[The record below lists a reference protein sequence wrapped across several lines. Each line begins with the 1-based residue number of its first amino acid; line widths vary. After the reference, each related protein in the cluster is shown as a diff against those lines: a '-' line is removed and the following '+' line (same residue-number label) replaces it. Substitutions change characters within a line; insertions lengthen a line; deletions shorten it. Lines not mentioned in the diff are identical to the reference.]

1 MEQEIVNNYRVIF
14 LLLGASVFSGTLF
27 GSLFGYGAN
36 AASTDLLVINQACQ
50 ACHNTIFQL
59 DEQRPHIALTLDQ
72 AEGCLQCHVE
82 NDVSAGF
89 IHIAQLENEAPVVE
103 ESALKKAS
111 GKGPGMSMTMYY
123 EKSRIGD
130 QPNKMIFIPAGEFVM
145 GSNAR
150 LPDEGPEHKM
160 TVGEFWID
168 KYEVTNFQYKK
179 FLDATKR
186 RSPSHFE
193 NRTFP
198 KNKIDHPVTFVT
210 WKDAS
215 AYCKWADKR
224 LPSDEEWEKAARGID
239 ARIYPWGNVY
249 DTDNVNSPQRWLE
262 LKLRGDTTPV
272 GVFEGGK
279 SPYGLYDM
287 SGNVWEWTSSW
298 YQAYPGNTEPSENYG
313 QTYKTLKGG
322 SWWDCSFYKC
332 GISAPTFNRSF
343 FLRSTKNKSF
353 GFRCAKDG
361 SAKDGNTEYDGVKE
375 AALQTNI

>member
-1 MEQEIVNNYRVIF
+1 MVNSGKVIF
-14 LLLGASVFSGTLF
+14 LLFGVISVVF
-27 GSLFGYGAN
+27 GVLLGYGGAIDAAGADLPVAN
-36 AASTDLLVINQACQ
+36 QYCQ
-50 ACHNTIFQL
+50 ACHNKLVQL
-59 DEQRPHIALTLDQ
+59 DERQLPIALTSDQ
-72 AEGCLQCHVE
+72 ADGCLRCHVE

-89 IHIAQLENEAPVVE
+89 ILVAQLENETSAVDAPM
-103 ESALKKAS
+103 LKKAS
-111 GKGPGMSMTMYY
+111 GKGPGMSMAMYY
-123 EKSRIGD
+123 EKSRIGN
-130 QPNKMIFIPAGEFVM
+130 QPNQMIFIPGGEFVM
-145 GSNAR
+145 GSNTR

-179 FLDATKR
+179 FIDATKR
-186 RSPSHFE
+186 RSPNHFE

-198 KNKIDHPVTFVT
+198 QNKIDHPVTFVT
-210 WKDAS
+210 WKDAN

-224 LPSDEEWEKAARGID
+224 LPSDKEWEKAARGTD
-239 ARIYPWGNVY
+239 VRIYPWGDVY
-249 DTDNVNSPQRWLE
+249 DTDNVNSPQRWLQ
-262 LKLRGDTTPV
+262 LKLQGDTTPV

-298 YQAYPGNTEPSENYG
+298 YQAYPGNTEPSESYG

-322 SWWDCSFYKC
+322 SWWNCSFYKC

-361 SAKDGNTEYDGVKE
+361 SAKDGSAKE
-375 AALQTNI
+375 AALRTKI